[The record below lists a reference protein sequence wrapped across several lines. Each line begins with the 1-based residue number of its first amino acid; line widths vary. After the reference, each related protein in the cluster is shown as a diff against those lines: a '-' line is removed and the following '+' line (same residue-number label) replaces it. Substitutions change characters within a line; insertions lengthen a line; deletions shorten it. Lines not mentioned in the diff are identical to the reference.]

1 VFKSKTKRSSLLD
14 FDDDYEADFEKFKD
28 DFDLDHKED
37 HQEEKFNPS
46 PLSQRFDKPVKVE
59 SSEPAVKRKR
69 KSQYRGIRL
78 RPWGKWAA
86 EIRDPRKGTRVWLG
100 TFNTAE
106 EAARAYDSEA
116 RKIRGNKAKLNFPD
130 DDNTVVVQAID
141 QATATEPRAAKR
153 IHSETKP
160 ALERFNVNTW
170 NLTANSDGASDQG
183 SNFVM
188 CSDFGWGDFELKS
201 LGNLQ
206 SNEKIVR
213 TSSEESFPSKSAVKM
228 AGVSEELSNFESELI
243 SLLNPCDVGSF
254 DTNQNGGSFM
264 DLWSF
269 EDNPSLYEGIF

>member
-116 RKIRGNKAKLNFPD
+116 HKIRGNKAKLNFPD
-130 DDNTVVVQAID
+130 DDNTAVVQAIY
-141 QATATEPRAAKR
+141 QVTATEPRAAKR
-153 IHSETKP
+153 ICSETKP
-160 ALERFNVNTW
+160 ALERFNVNPW
-170 NLTANSDGASDQG
+170 NLTANSDGLSDQS
-183 SNFVM
+183 SNSVM
-188 CSDFGWGDFELKS
+188 CSDFGWGEFELKS
-201 LGNLQ
+201 LGDLQ

-213 TSSEESFPSKSAVKM
+213 TSSEESFPSKSVVKM
-228 AGVSEELSNFESELI
+228 AGVSEEISNIESELI

-254 DTNQNGGSFM
+254 DTNQNDGSFM